1 MRALGVHSMYIRGMA
16 LLRPAEAPVA
26 RALARLAEG
35 NPFLPARVAD
45 ERAALGRAF
54 VPTAGVWHAEST
66 LEGLNPNLPKLAERA
81 ERLAG
86 VMRERLV
93 AGAHGADD
101 EASVYEALV
110 RYVLYA
116 RYDGDWLALIHRAEA
131 GKKTTGRVAAWERFA
146 RDADSF
152 FDPARRAGL
161 DLPGGGDA
169 AQLFAWAFQVRR
181 AFHHTYRQIS
191 GGSMPAARLR
201 AAVWESIF
209 THDFQRYRRAL
220 RSRMGDIPTLVT
232 GASGT
237 GKELVARAVGHSR
250 WVPFDAEGGCFA
262 AEFAEG
268 FFAVNL
274 SALSPTLIE
283 SELFGHRRGA
293 FTGAVE
299 DRTGWLESCPPH
311 GTVFL
316 DEIGELDPAIQVK
329 LLRVLQTRTFQRI
342 GETREREFRGKIVA
356 ATNRDLALEMAS
368 GSFRADFYWRLCADR
383 ISTPTLAEQ
392 LADAPGD
399 LHNLIVVLA
408 RRIVDASEVDALATE
423 VEAFVAAELGPS
435 YPWPGNVRELEQ
447 CVRSVLVRGSYAPP
461 GAAPPEAADL
471 DAALRS
477 CELTSDALLRRHATH
492 VYTRVGSYEE
502 TARRLGVDRRT
513 VKARIDPELL
523 ERLRPSS

>member
-1 MRALGVHSMYIRGMA
+1 MYIRGME

-26 RALARLAEG
+26 RALARLADG
-35 NPFLPARVAD
+35 NPFLPSRVAD

-81 ERLAG
+81 ETLAG
-86 VMRERLV
+86 AMRERLA
-93 AGAHGADD
+93 AGARAGDA
-101 EASVYEALV
+101 EAALYESLV

-116 RYDGDWLALIHRAEA
+116 RYDGAWLGLIRSAEA
-131 GKKTTGRVAAWERFA
+131 GKKTTGRVAAWPDFA
-146 RDADSF
+146 RDAAAF
-152 FDPARRAGL
+152 FEPAERAGL
-161 DLPGGGDA
+161 ALPGGGDA
-169 AQLFAWAFQVRR
+169 ARLFAWGFQVRR

-209 THDFQRYRRAL
+209 THDFGRYRRGLHA
-220 RSRMGDIPTLVT
+220 RMADVPTLVT
-232 GASGT
+232 GATGT
-237 GKELVARAVGHSR
+237 GKELVARAIGLSR
-250 WVPFDAEGGCFA
+250 WVPFDAGSESFTG
-262 AEFAEG
+262 EFAQA

-293 FTGAVE
+293 FTGAIE
-299 DRTGWLESCPPH
+299 DRTGWLESCPAH

-342 GETREREFRGKIVA
+342 GETREREFGGKIVA
-356 ATNRDLALEMAS
+356 ATNRDLASEMAS

-383 ISTPTLAEQ
+383 IATPSLAEQ
-392 LADAPGD
+392 LADAPDD
-399 LHNLIVVLA
+399 LRNLIAVLA
-408 RRIVDASEVDALATE
+408 RRIVDPGEVAALAAE
-423 VEAFVAAELGPS
+423 VEAFVRAELGPG

-447 CVRSVLVRGSYAPP
+447 CVRAVLVRGAYVPP
-461 GAAPPEAADL
+461 GVEAAPGDL
-471 DAALRS
+471 DAALRG
-477 CELTSDALLRRHATH
+477 CELDSDALLRRHTTH
-492 VYTRVGSYEE
+492 VYARVGSYEE
-502 TARRLGVDRRT
+502 AARRLGVDRRT
-513 VKARIDPELL
+513 VKARVDPELL
-523 ERLRPSS
+523 ERLRPGAER

>member
-1 MRALGVHSMYIRGMA
+1 MYTPGME
-16 LLRPAEAPVA
+16 LVRPSEAPVVA
-26 RALARLAEG
+26 ALARLAEG

-66 LEGLNPNLPKLAERA
+66 PEGLNPNLPKLAERA
-81 ERLAG
+81 AALACALRERLAG
-86 VMRERLV
+86 
-93 AGAHGADD
+93 GARADED
-101 EASVYEALV
+101 EAAVYEALV

-116 RYDGDWLALIHRAEA
+116 RYDGAWLGLIRRAEA
-131 GKKTTGRVAAWERFA
+131 GKKTTGRVAAWSGFA
-146 RDADSF
+146 RDVTF
-152 FDPARRAGL
+152 FFEPALRAGL
-161 DLPGGGDA
+161 ALPGGGDA
-169 AQLFAWAFQVRR
+169 AQLFAWGFQVRR

-209 THDFQRYRRAL
+209 THDFPRYRRGLYA
-220 RSRMGDIPTLVT
+220 RMADVPTLIT

-237 GKELVARAVGHSR
+237 GKELVARAIGLSR
-250 WVPFDAEGGCFA
+250 WVPFDAASESFA
-262 AEFAEG
+262 GEFADA
-268 FFAVNL
+268 FSAVNL

-299 DRTGWLESCPPH
+299 DRTGWLESCPAH

-356 ATNRDLALEMAS
+356 ATNRDLAAEMAS
-368 GSFRADFYWRLCADR
+368 GGFRADFYWRLCADR
-383 ISTPTLAEQ
+383 VATPTLAEQ
-392 LADAPGD
+392 LADEPGD
-399 LHNLIVVLA
+399 LRNLILVLA
-408 RRIVDASEVDALATE
+408 RRIVDGSEVAALAAE
-423 VEAFVAAELGPS
+423 VEAFVRAELGAG
-435 YPWPGNVRELEQ
+435 YAWPGNVRELEQ
-447 CVRSVLVRGSYAPP
+447 CVRSVLVRGAYAPP
-461 GAAPPEAADL
+461 GLATVPGDL
-471 DAALRS
+471 DAALRA
-477 CELTSDALLRRHATH
+477 CELDSDGLLRRHTTH
-492 VYTRVGSYEE
+492 VYARVGSYEE
-502 TARRLGVDRRT
+502 AARRLGIDRRT

-523 ERLRPSS
+523 ERLRPGAKR